1 MGKTRSCR
9 EYSDTPP
16 SHTCLGLSVVGW
28 QSSSR
33 IAQQPPQTHAA
44 LLKTVLP
51 PWGQPASNKW
61 SIWADVN
68 VWAPHPNSEQLWR
81 ANPVPELLMVSWGCH
96 ELCQPNF
103 FLEPILLSSLGSQV
117 LISKAPVPQRAFYM
131 WPATVPQRQ
140 PPGRLCGLCRLWI
153 SIWEA
158 SNPSDPR
165 SCAHASLTVTFFFL
179 SLFLI
184 KCIWNQ

>member
-16 SHTCLGLSVVGW
+16 SHTCLGLSVFGW
-28 QSSSR
+28 QSSLG

-68 VWAPHPNSEQLWR
+68 VWFTHPNSEQLWR

-103 FLEPILLSSLGSQV
+103 FLEPILLSSLRSQV
-117 LISKAPVPQRAFYM
+117 LISKAPAHQWTFYM

-140 PPGRLCGLCRLWI
+140 PPVGFV
-153 SIWEA
+153 A
-158 SNPSDPR
+158 SVGSGSAFGKPQFQVIPGAVHTPLSQLHF
-165 SCAHASLTVTFFFL
+165 SF